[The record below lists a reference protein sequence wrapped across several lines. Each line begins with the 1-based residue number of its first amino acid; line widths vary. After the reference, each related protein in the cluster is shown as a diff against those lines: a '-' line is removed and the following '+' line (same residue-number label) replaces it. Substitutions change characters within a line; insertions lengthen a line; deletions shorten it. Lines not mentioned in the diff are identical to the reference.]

1 MHELAIVE
9 GIISGV
15 REHVGEARVKRVLL
29 EVGLLSGVVPDS
41 LRFFFEVCTQATAM
55 EGAEIEIS
63 EITAEGRCRSCAAI
77 FSARD
82 FLALCP
88 CGSADVELSGGN
100 QLVVKA
106 VEVV

>member
-15 REHVGEARVKRVLL
+15 RERVGEARVTRVLL

-41 LRFFFEVCTQATAM
+41 LRFFFEACTQDTALQ
-55 EGAEIEIS
+55 GAAVEIDEIP
-63 EITAEGRCRSCAAI
+63 AEGRCRTCAAR
-77 FSARD
+77 FAARD

-88 CGSADVELSGGN
+88 CGSAEVELEGGQ

-106 VEVV
+106 VEVI